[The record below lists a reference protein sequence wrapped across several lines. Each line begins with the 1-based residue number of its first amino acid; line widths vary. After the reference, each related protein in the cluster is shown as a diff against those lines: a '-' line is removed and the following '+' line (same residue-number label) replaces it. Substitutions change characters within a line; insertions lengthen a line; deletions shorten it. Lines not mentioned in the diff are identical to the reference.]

1 MAKPRLVSPTL
12 SPQSSNA
19 ADVPAGVDAA
29 VAGSVVRDA
38 ATEEAAWRNR
48 VMERSRNVCG
58 NCGGDVRLQ
67 VHFVVPIE
75 AGGSYVDTN
84 GYVLCRGCEM
94 AREAANKRSDSERR
108 PINFWVSH
116 HLYSLLD
123 RLTQPGNR
131 FTSMGGLIRY
141 LISFYC
147 TSPTRFDD
155 LPNYQDRGTDSK
167 VNAWV
172 AHDAYTAFKAMVDAR
187 GMTVTDA
194 LKGLIL
200 LYAEQ
205 GPSVLESSPTTA
217 ATAEGTDE

>member
-12 SPQSSNA
+12 PPQTTDA
-19 ADVPAGVDAA
+19 AAAQAGAA
-29 VAGSVVRDA
+29 VAVPVVRDA
-38 ATEEAAWRNR
+38 LTEEAAWRNR
-48 VMERSRNVCG
+48 VLERSRNVCG
-58 NCGGDVRLQ
+58 NCGGDVRLE
-67 VHFVVPIE
+67 VHFVVPLE

-94 AREAANKRSDSERR
+94 AREAANKRSNSERR
-108 PINFWVSH
+108 PINFWVSSY
-116 HLYSLLD
+116 LYSLLD

-131 FTSMGGLIRY
+131 FTSMGSLIRY

-147 TSPTRFDD
+147 MSPSRFDD

-172 AHDAYTAFKAMVDAR
+172 ANDAYTAFKAMVDAR

-205 GPSVLESSPTTA
+205 GSSALESPTSTV
-217 ATAEGTDE
+217 ATAEETDE